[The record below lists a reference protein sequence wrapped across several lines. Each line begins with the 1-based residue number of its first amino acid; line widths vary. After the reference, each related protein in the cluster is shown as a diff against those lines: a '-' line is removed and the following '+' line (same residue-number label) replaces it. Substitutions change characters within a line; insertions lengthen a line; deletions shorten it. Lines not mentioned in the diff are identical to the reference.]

1 MKRVAAIS
9 AEDTAHDDTAANG
22 SGEQKKPRKRTQA
35 PEARRLEPREWLKNP
50 ATFSWDPGEDGW
62 LPAEKHDSL
71 AARATARHCHVVA
84 RAVRSAKAASGV
96 TDADLAR
103 ELGVKENTVGRYL
116 RGEAPIP
123 LWTMNRMAAHLGLDI
138 TLTLSE
144 RASDPSPARRKPFN
158 RRG

>member
-1 MKRVAAIS
+1 MVGGFRSGNDVQPVRTAVGRLPCRLVSGSGSEGEAGRSIS
-9 AEDTAHDDTAANG
+9 AEDTAHDDTAANE

-71 AARATARHCHVVA
+71 AARATALHCHVVA

-96 TDADLAR
+96 TDADLI
-103 ELGVKENTVGRYL
+103 TDTS
-116 RGEAPIP
+116 
-123 LWTMNRMAAHLGLDI
+123 WTSVRRPAASG
-138 TLTLSE
+138 TCVNWS
-144 RASDPSPARRKPFN
+144 
-158 RRG
+158 